1 LVIGPADVTTYTG
14 NVSLTTQMDAVG
26 EAIEKDMELL
36 GATAIEDKLQDGVP
50 QAISTLMA
58 AGLKMWVLTG
68 DKMETAINIGYS
80 CSLLTQDMKT
90 LVLSSEE
97 ADEADEDDDLDNNG
111 TSVVSPQTAIHAL
124 DRHFR
129 RHFGGQVE
137 PWSQAKIDEFLFSL
151 SAGTRTTLPAL
162 RRSHFLANQSH
173 NSLPCACV
181 CVLCACVSFADG
193 KAPGMQEKELQVL
206 HSNINYR
213 GVEVDQTD
221 GTLDQPLHAPSHV
234 NLTGVVVTIAE
245 NEISLDEEEG
255 ADEPREFALV
265 IDGKALSQYLP
276 SSGAYNELSARFL
289 ELAMRCKAVI
299 CCRVSPLQKVPSLSW
314 RVKECRLWLT
324 DSQLECLRN
333 VWGVQ
338 SLVVNLVK
346 KGLKATTLSIGDGA
360 NDVPMIQAANVGTW
374 SPFDRRLVSQ
384 NGINSPARATRAL

>member
-1 LVIGPADVTTYTG
+1 
-14 NVSLTTQMDAVG
+14 MDAVG

-111 TSVVSPQTAIHAL
+111 TSVVSPQTAIQAL

-162 RRSHFLANQSH
+162 RRSHFLATHQSH
-173 NSLPCACV
+173 NSLPCSCV
-181 CVLCACVSFADG
+181 CACVSFADG
-193 KAPGMQEKELQVL
+193 KAPGMQEKELQEL
-206 HSNINYR
+206 HSNINNR

-221 GTLDQPLHAPSHV
+221 GTLDQPLNAPSHV
-234 NLTGVVVTIAE
+234 NLTGVAVTHC
-245 NEISLDEEEG
+245 
-255 ADEPREFALV
+255 RE
-265 IDGKALSQYLP
+265 
-276 SSGAYNELSARFL
+276 
-289 ELAMRCKAVI
+289 
-299 CCRVSPLQKVPSLSW
+299 
-314 RVKECRLWLT
+314 
-324 DSQLECLRN
+324 
-333 VWGVQ
+333 
-338 SLVVNLVK
+338 
-346 KGLKATTLSIGDGA
+346 
-360 NDVPMIQAANVGTW
+360 
-374 SPFDRRLVSQ
+374 
-384 NGINSPARATRAL
+384 